1 MALIAAL
8 GRPGLAAAADTD
20 AVRGYLGIR
29 IGGALLLDDDLNP
42 HIEGSMLQQL
52 VGVGLGVNL
61 GRHLSLELAGD
72 GYELNLKLHGLPR
85 GNTVAEYAIY
95 TVVPQLRLR
104 YPLRQGRLTPYALA
118 GVGVSFTEINDQK
131 EPVFDFDIDIDG
143 NTWDVVGALGAGVEY
158 FVASNIALGMEAK
171 YLISRGHEIRLE
183 GRTSDVK
190 LDSLLFSFGLRI
202 FFP

>member
-1 MALIAAL
+1 M
-8 GRPGLAAAADTD
+8 
-20 AVRGYLGIR
+20 
-29 IGGALLLDDDLNP
+29 
-42 HIEGSMLQQL
+42 
-52 VGVGLGVNL
+52 
-61 GRHLSLELAGD
+61 
-72 GYELNLKLHGLPR
+72 
-85 GNTVAEYAIY
+85 
-95 TVVPQLRLR
+95 VPQLRLR

>member
-1 MALIAAL
+1 MGNGIYRELRCRRRCLRSAGLLAAVALIAAL

-104 YPLRQGRLTPYALA
+104 YPLREGRLTPYALA

-143 NTWDVVGALGAGVEY
+143 NTWDVVGALGAVW
-158 FVASNIALGMEAK
+158 S
-171 YLISRGHEIRLE
+171 ISWPP
-183 GRTSDVK
+183 TSP
-190 LDSLLFSFGLRI
+190 SGWRPST
-202 FFP
+202 